1 MTMAKF
7 LSERAMQRIDE
18 VVKYSY
24 SRDEEGAG
32 VADFRPALWLSSLP
46 RRDNAHVALA
56 REGRQAA
63 PTKQAIQAQNVR
75 GKAERG

>member
-7 LSERAMQRIDE
+7 LSERAMQRTDE

-32 VADFRPALWLSSLP
+32 VAFRHALWLSSLR
-46 RRDNAHVALA
+46 RRDNTGIALA
-56 REGRQAA
+56 REGR
-63 PTKQAIQAQNVR
+63 
-75 GKAERG
+75 

>member
-7 LSERAMQRIDE
+7 LSERAMQRTDE

-32 VADFRPALWLSSLP
+32 VADFRHAFWLSSL
-46 RRDNAHVALA
+46 RGRDNARVALA
-56 REGRQAA
+56 REGWQAA
-63 PTKQAIQAQNVR
+63 RTKQAIQAQNVGDKAKR
-75 GKAERG
+75 G

>member
-7 LSERAMQRIDE
+7 LSERAMQRTDE

-32 VADFRPALWLSSLP
+32 VADVRHALWLSILR
-46 RRDNAHVALA
+46 RRDNARVALA
-56 REGRQAA
+56 GEARQAA
-63 PTKQAIQAQNVR
+63 RTMQAIQAQSVR
-75 GKAERG
+75 DKAERG

>member
-7 LSERAMQRIDE
+7 LSERAMQRTDE

-32 VADFRPALWLSSLP
+32 VADFRHAFWLSSLR
-46 RRDNAHVALA
+46 RRDNARVALA
-56 REGRQAA
+56 REGR
-63 PTKQAIQAQNVR
+63 
-75 GKAERG
+75 